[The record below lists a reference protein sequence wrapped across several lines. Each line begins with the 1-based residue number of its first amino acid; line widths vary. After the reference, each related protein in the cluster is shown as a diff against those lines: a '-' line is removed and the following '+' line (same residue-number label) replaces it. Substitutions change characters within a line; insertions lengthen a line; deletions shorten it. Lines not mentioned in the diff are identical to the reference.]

1 MSSSDMHEKAKAS
14 EKVHDVDVSSQ
25 DYTDVETAKA
35 EGTHTLKRQ
44 LKNRHI
50 AMIRYAYI
58 SI

>member
-1 MSSSDMHEKAKAS
+1 MHEKAKAS